1 MPHAAGCCCRLLPKL
16 PQCKGKSQQY
26 YQNYDWLENPTFN
39 HTGKLPVNLDYD
51 VHIPSYPIMPDYRSN
66 MYRRY
71 PKYNTKWH
79 PSFRSGRYN
88 VSYQYPVREDHP
100 LWHLNGTINR
110 KYEIRPTSMMRPP
123 STPSNPYHA
132 SHCIGKCP
140 VGEFLCI
147 GSCVCIP
154 QEWKCDGDLDCYAGE
169 DEVKCVPEKECPA
182 VRPVACPQSDSPKM
196 CDKGFCP
203 PLFKCLKKSW
213 LCDGEDDCGDFS
225 DEVNCG
231 ISTVLS
237 KIAYYD
243 KCCMLSHLSPPT
255 LILTTTNN

>member
-1 MPHAAGCCCRLLPKL
+1 LVLFS
-16 PQCKGKSQQY
+16 GKSQQY

-123 STPSNPYHA
+123 STPSSKFIFIALEFKLDSSQPGDAGFESRPGRKFSNQIFPFLDRDGYKIM
-132 SHCIGKCP
+132 CLEVMRKRCRGTILEKVQVIP
-140 VGEFLCI
+140 V
-147 GSCVCIP
+147 
-154 QEWKCDGDLDCYAGE
+154 D
-169 DEVKCVPEKECPA
+169 
-182 VRPVACPQSDSPKM
+182 
-196 CDKGFCP
+196 
-203 PLFKCLKKSW
+203 
-213 LCDGEDDCGDFS
+213 
-225 DEVNCG
+225 
-231 ISTVLS
+231 
-237 KIAYYD
+237 
-243 KCCMLSHLSPPT
+243 
-255 LILTTTNN
+255 

>member
-1 MPHAAGCCCRLLPKL
+1 MSYHDSKASFVSD
-16 PQCKGKSQQY
+16 KSTY
-26 YQNYDWLENPTFN
+26 TNFSKNGNENSDFCIIF
-39 HTGKLPVNLDYD
+39 LFLD
-51 VHIPSYPIMPDYRSN
+51 
-66 MYRRY
+66 
-71 PKYNTKWH
+71 
-79 PSFRSGRYN
+79 
-88 VSYQYPVREDHP
+88 
-100 LWHLNGTINR
+100 
-110 KYEIRPTSMMRPP
+110 
-123 STPSNPYHA
+123 PYHA

-231 ISTVLS
+231 KWFIITIYLTKQGPSRALPISPHHTILRENLKS
-237 KIAYYD
+237 YY
-243 KCCMLSHLSPPT
+243 
-255 LILTTTNN
+255 NF